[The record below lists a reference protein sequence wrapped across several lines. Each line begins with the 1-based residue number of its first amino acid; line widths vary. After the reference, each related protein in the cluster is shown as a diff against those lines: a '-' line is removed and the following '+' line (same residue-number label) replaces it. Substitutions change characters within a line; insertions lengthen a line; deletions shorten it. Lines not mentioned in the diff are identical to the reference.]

1 MKLPA
6 FQHLLQLC
14 NIHVYMYVCYIFSWN
29 LYAIA

>member
-14 NIHVYMYVCYIFSWN
+14 NIYTCMCVIYLAGTYMQ
-29 LYAIA
+29 